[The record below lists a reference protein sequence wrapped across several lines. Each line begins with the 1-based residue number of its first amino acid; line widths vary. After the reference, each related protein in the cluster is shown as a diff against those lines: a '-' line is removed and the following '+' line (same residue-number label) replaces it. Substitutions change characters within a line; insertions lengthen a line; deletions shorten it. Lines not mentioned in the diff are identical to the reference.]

1 MSDQLSPRRRS
12 EPSTPGASAAVWR
25 VGGFLDAPRAAEL
38 AEAAFEPEYREAWTA
53 GQIAGLLGS
62 SDAWLEMAEA
72 DGALVCFALCR
83 CAADEVELLLC
94 ATSPD
99 WRRLGFGMELID
111 RVAEQ
116 CRLRAARKLFLEVR
130 SSNARALALYQ
141 KAGFREDGRRPG
153 YYRTISGDRID
164 AITLSR
170 EP

>member
-1 MSDQLSPRRRS
+1 MDGVIWRR
-12 EPSTPGASAAVWR
+12 
-25 VGGFLDAPRAAEL
+25 GGLLDAPLAARL

-53 GQIAGLLGS
+53 GQIAGLLGT
-62 SDAWLEMAEA
+62 SDSWLELAETA
-72 DGALVCFALCR
+72 GDAASASGIAFALCR
-83 CAADEVELLLC
+83 LAADEVELLLC

-99 WRRLGFGMELID
+99 WRRKGVGAELIG
-111 RVAEQ
+111 RVAEH
-116 CRLRAARKLFLEVR
+116 CRLRGARRLFLEVR
-130 SSNARALALYQ
+130 ASNASALALYL